1 LRGSVSGEGGKPRA
15 NSIDVRAARTMAMP
29 ARGSI
34 VGTSWQLE
42 GAAVDWL
49 DAAAD
54 AGVDG
59 AERLLEPFPPNTVI
73 HCASLA
79 WGDLVLTPQNAMDA
93 EAWLVQLRAAA
104 GLDDWSEDGVDE
116 DEEEEEE
123 EPPEESEDE
132 ADLHTHASANG
143 AAPTAGTDAG
153 AGATPGAAGSRLEVE
168 APTEPA
174 PAAPVTQPQSPASD
188 AVSSIG
194 ALSPRSLASPPPA
207 DASKRLSGT
216 PKSRPASL
224 AIGTASP
231 PAAPGTGVRRQ
242 SRFGLGAV
250 PVTPIGAAAVSTLGR
265 TRVRWRL
272 TSCRCAVAAPGAQ
285 TAAGATWCGTATAFR
300 TGL

>member
-1 LRGSVSGEGGKPRA
+1 LHGSGSGEGGKPRA

-34 VGTSWQLE
+34 VGTSWLLE

-59 AERLLEPFPPNTVI
+59 AEPLLEPFPSNTVI

-104 GLDDWSEDGVDE
+104 GLDDWSENGDG
-116 DEEEEEE
+116 EEEEEE

-132 ADLHTHASANG
+132 NDLHAYAGTNG
-143 AAPTAGTDAG
+143 AAPTVETDAW
-153 AGATPGAAGSRLEVE
+153 AGATSTAAKSRLEVE
-168 APTEPA
+168 APAQPA
-174 PAAPVTQPQSPASD
+174 PAAPVAQPQSPVSD
-188 AVSSIG
+188 AISSMG
-194 ALSPRSLASPPPA
+194 VLSPRSLASPPA
-207 DASKRLSGT
+207 DVSKRLSGT

-231 PAAPGTGVRRQ
+231 PAAPGTGIRRQ

-250 PVTPIGAAAVSTLGR
+250 PVTPIGATSLSKFSQMR
-265 TRVRWRL
+265 MRLLRLISCRVR
-272 TSCRCAVAAPGAQ
+272 
-285 TAAGATWCGTATAFR
+285 
-300 TGL
+300 